1 MGRRTATVFTEALP
15 SSGERIAAQLVVV
28 DGPDTGRYAPI
39 AEAPLVVG
47 SDPGC
52 DLVLSD
58 SSVSARHLEIA
69 ADGGHFA
76 IRDLGSKNGTV
87 YEGSLVS
94 AATVTIGAT
103 LRLGQSFVRIQPVL
117 EALEVEP
124 SQARRFG
131 ELVGESLIMRE
142 VFAVLELAAASDVTI
157 LLEGETGTG
166 KELAARA
173 IHEASDRRQK
183 PFVAVDCGA
192 LPESLIESELFGH
205 VRGAFTGASAPRT
218 GAFVRADGGTLFLDE
233 LDGVPPQVQA
243 RLLRVIEE
251 RVVKPLGSDSERPID
266 VRLVAASRR
275 DLEELV
281 AAGELR
287 PDLFYRLSV
296 IRVHM
301 PPLRQRREDI
311 APIAAEL
318 LRRRGVEAGPLEGAN
333 LDRLLAHDW
342 PGNARELR
350 NVIERALAL
359 TPGASCFS
367 DLRFGL
373 SPVAGDPDVAG
384 VRTDLPFAEAKELVI
399 RSFER
404 HYLRDLL
411 TREGGN
417 ISATARAAG
426 IDRKHLRN
434 LLVKH
439 GLIDEPR

>member
-15 SSGERIAAQLVVV
+15 SSGARIGAQVVV
-28 DGPDTGRYAPI
+28 IDGPDQGRYAPLSDR
-39 AEAPLVVG
+39 PLVVG

-52 DLVLSD
+52 DLDLSD
-58 SSVSARHLEIA
+58 DSVSARHVEIA
-69 ADGGHFA
+69 ADAGHFA
-76 IRDLGSKNGTV
+76 VRDLGSKNGTV
-87 YEGSLVS
+87 YEGSLIA

-103 LRLGQSFVRIQPVL
+103 LRLGQSYVRIQPVL
-117 EALEVEP
+117 EELEVEP

-131 ELVGESLIMRE
+131 ELVGESLIIRE

-173 IHEASDRRQK
+173 LHENGARRQR

-205 VRGAFTGASAPRT
+205 VRGAFTGASAPRK
-218 GAFVRADGGTLFLDE
+218 GAFARADGGTLFLDE
-233 LDGVPPQVQA
+233 LDGVPPAVQA

-251 RVVKPLGSDSERPID
+251 RRVKPLGSDAERSID

-275 DLEELV
+275 DLEALV
-281 AAGELR
+281 AAGEFR

-296 IRVHM
+296 IRVHL
-301 PPLRQRREDI
+301 PPLRQRKEDI

-318 LRRRGVEAGPLEGAN
+318 LRRRGVDAGAVDGRN

-359 TPGASCFS
+359 APGASCFG
-367 DLRFGL
+367 DLRVGL
-373 SPVAGDPDVAG
+373 SPVAGDPDIAG
-384 VRTDLPFAEAKELVI
+384 VRTDLPFSEAKELVI

-426 IDRKHLRN
+426 IDRKHLRS
-434 LLVKH
+434 LLIKH
-439 GLIDEPR
+439 GLI